1 MITTIICWVGRV
13 AQARKRRGEEELS
26 VKSIRIKRSPPGVAK
41 SKILHLLLE
50 LEDDEVYSYADL
62 VTYLVRNGVAAAT
75 AIYYIN
81 FFSAAGLL
89 KKIEKGA
96 YKVNKEAIRKM
107 LEELEQ

>member
-1 MITTIICWVGRV
+1 M
-13 AQARKRRGEEELS
+13 AQARKRRGEKDLS
-26 VKSIRIKRSPPGVAK
+26 RIKPVKIKRSPPGVAK

-81 FFSAAGLL
+81 FFSATGLL
-89 KKIEKGA
+89 EKIEKGV
-96 YKVNKEAIRKM
+96 YRVNKEAIKKL
-107 LEELEQ
+107 LEELEY